1 MKVYFK
7 NFLKLIFFN
16 FVRSLLCIQAAMMT
30 NLAEKIPAKMEAK
43 GLKVDCSAQETATEA
58 DWFFDFLEAVK
69 TA

>member
-1 MKVYFK
+1 
-7 NFLKLIFFN
+7 
-16 FVRSLLCIQAAMMT
+16 MMT